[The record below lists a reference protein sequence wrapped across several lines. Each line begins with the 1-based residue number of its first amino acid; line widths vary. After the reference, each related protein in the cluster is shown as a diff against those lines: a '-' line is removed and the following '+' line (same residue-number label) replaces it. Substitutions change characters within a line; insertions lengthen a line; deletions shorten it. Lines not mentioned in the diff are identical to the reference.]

1 MKTHGRTPNAIAQ
14 PQTVT
19 VRRSPGAHR
28 ANSTART
35 AGGILI
41 LTLVAGGA
49 GAAAAGSLGHNGPGQ
64 ATGHR
69 PAGNVHVATGVGA
82 TIVYKKPNRPWM
94 P

>member
-1 MKTHGRTPNAIAQ
+1 MKTHGRIPNAAAL
-14 PQTVT
+14 PRTATVP
-19 VRRSPGAHR
+19 RSPGAHR

-49 GAAAAGSLGHNGPGQ
+49 GAAAAGSLGHNGAGQ
-64 ATGHR
+64 ARGDQ
-69 PAGNVHVATGVGA
+69 PVGSAHVATGAHA
-82 TIVYKKPNRPWM
+82 TIVHNKPDRPWM

>member
-1 MKTHGRTPNAIAQ
+1 MKTHGRIVNAVSQ

-19 VRRSPGAHR
+19 VPRSPGAHR

-41 LTLVAGGA
+41 LTLVVGGA

-64 ATGHR
+64 ASGHR
-69 PAGNVHVATGVGA
+69 PAGSVHVAPGA
-82 TIVYKKPNRPWM
+82 HGTIASKKGDRPWL

>member
-1 MKTHGRTPNAIAQ
+1 MKTHGRILNAVAQ

-19 VRRSPGAHR
+19 VPRSPGAHR

-41 LTLVAGGA
+41 LTLGVGGA
-49 GAAAAGSLGHNGPGQ
+49 GAAAAGTLGHNGPGQ
-64 ATGHR
+64 ASGHR
-69 PAGNVHVATGVGA
+69 PAGNVHVATGRHA
-82 TIVYKKPNRPWM
+82 TIVHKKSNRPWM

>member
-1 MKTHGRTPNAIAQ
+1 MKTHGRIPNAVVQ

-41 LTLVAGGA
+41 LTLVVGGA
-49 GAAAAGSLGHNGPGQ
+49 GAAAAESLGHNAPGQ

-69 PAGNVHVATGVGA
+69 PAGSVHVATGTHA
-82 TIVYKKPNRPWM
+82 TIVHKKSNRPWL